1 MSWPNWSTA
10 IVAGVVILVTW
21 ARLRE
26 QKSAPVPV
34 PAPPPIDPAAKR
46 KLAADLRNAGYFSYV
61 ESERLTEVFAAAEE
75 GDLYDESIGRVFNAD
90 AEDLAEGSVE
100 RFLGEVKPALERCGV
115 AIDTVSQEV
124 EAEKSDRQG
133 YSVTVNGERHVIYS
147 HDEAVDKPDATW
159 DLAPRRTFQLINAL
173 LQNAGSA
180 ERMYMLNG
188 GNDCFAWL
196 LTKEQ
201 YNILTATPA
210 LKERDKPVSC

>member
-10 IVAGVVILVTW
+10 IVVGVVILVSW
-21 ARLRE
+21 ARLRG
-26 QKSAPVPV
+26 QKSTPVPP
-34 PAPPPIDPAAKR
+34 PAPPPIDPAATR
-46 KLAADLRNAGYFSYV
+46 KLAADLCNAGYFSYV
-61 ESERLTEVFAAAEE
+61 EPERLTEVFAAAEE
-75 GDLYDESIGRVFNAD
+75 GNLYDESIGRVFNAD

-115 AIDTVSQEV
+115 AIHTVSQDV
-124 EAEKSDRQG
+124 EQEHSDRQG

-147 HDEAVDKPDATW
+147 HEEAVNDTDSCW
-159 DLAPRRTFQLINAL
+159 DIAPRRTFQLVNSL
-173 LQNAGSA
+173 LEKAGSA
-180 ERMYMLNG
+180 ERMYMLSG

-201 YNILTATPA
+201 CNILMATEA